1 VSADGFESSLESIE
15 ELLNVAMRGA
25 DQAFEGSA
33 SRQGPSVAS
42 LLGAA
47 EQRVQIADG
56 ARMVPHIKLFCERMM
71 VDTDRGFV
79 ERDLPALQLR
89 FRYPEFDV
97 RSSDAR
103 ERFFAANQS
112 GMYARGRDYAREAQV
127 RQLLESFGAVDLRCL
142 EEFGCAPGTEADY
155 LVHLNDDVHTYCAF
169 TSHALK
175 QLRHLGWSYE
185 IAADYPYQV
194 IEQEPSWYATVLP
207 NDGKPDWFSLQL
219 GVEIDGHR
227 LNLMP
232 VLLELIEDAS
242 GQLDL
247 QILARRSRRFF
258 ALPLGGHQYLPVP
271 NERMQTLLR
280 VVVELYRG
288 EGLDRG
294 GLPFPRLRAGAL
306 IDLNDSFK
314 RDATELQWDGD
325 AFLRD
330 YGEQLATVSVV
341 DPEQVAAALQAS
353 LRPYQQQGLSWLQH
367 LRAHGLGG
375 VLADDMG
382 LGKTLQ
388 TIAHF
393 VAEKQS
399 GRADLP
405 SLVITQTS
413 LVGNWQREFTK
424 FAPHLRVVV
433 YHGPERAKLHGEIT
447 QADVVISSYPLLV
460 REEERWLQQEFH
472 VAVLDEAQAIKN
484 ARSQAHRA
492 ARQLRARHRV
502 CLSGTPVENSL
513 SELWSLFDFV
523 MPGYLGSETRFR
535 HYYLL
540 PIERQG
546 DETRLAALRSQVA
559 PYILRRMK
567 DQVAKELPPKTEIVK
582 PVEITGKQREL
593 YESIRMSVHSDVRK
607 AIRKKGF
614 DASTLNILDGLM
626 KLRQLCCDPRIV
638 KVEAA
643 RFVRESAK
651 LNALMEMLSAQLAD
665 GRRVLI
671 FSQFTSMLGLISQS
685 LNERAIS
692 HVSLTGSTTDRQKPV
707 DAFENREVD
716 VFLISLKAGGTGL
729 NLVSADTV
737 IHYDPWWNPAAQS
750 QATDRAYRI
759 GQKRPVFV
767 YNLIIAGS
775 VEERMLQLQSR
786 KRQLAESIL
795 SAGDAE
801 APRWTEH
808 EVDVLFA
815 ALPDAS

>member
-1 VSADGFESSLESIE
+1 MSFEGLDSSLESIE
-15 ELLNVAMRGA
+15 EMLNRAMRDA
-25 DQAFEGSA
+25 DVA
-33 SRQGPSVAS
+33 SGFAPAEHDVAS
-42 LLGAA
+42 LLEAA
-47 EQRVQIADG
+47 EPRVQIADG
-56 ARMVPHIKLFCERMM
+56 TRIVPYLKLFCERMM
-71 VDTDRGFV
+71 VEGHRGYE
-79 ERDLPALQLR
+79 ERELPALQLR

-97 RSSDAR
+97 RCSDTR

-112 GMYARGRDYAREAQV
+112 GMHALGRDYVREARLRQV
-127 RQLLESFGAVDLRCL
+127 LESFGAIDLSCL
-142 EEFGCAPGTEADY
+142 QDYGCAPDTAADY

-169 TSHALK
+169 SAHAVK
-175 QLRHLGWSYE
+175 ELRKLGWTVE

-194 IEQEPSWYATVLP
+194 VTEQPSWYASVQP
-207 NDGKPDWFSLQL
+207 DGDKPDWFSLQL
-219 GVEIDGHR
+219 GVEINGQR

-271 NERMQTLLR
+271 NDRMQTLLR

-288 EGLDRG
+288 EGSDRDA
-294 GLPFPRLRAGAL
+294 LSFQRLRAGAL
-306 IDLNDSFK
+306 IDLDDSFK
-314 RDATELQWDGD
+314 ADDAQLTWDGD
-325 AFLRD
+325 TPVRD
-330 YGEQLATVSVV
+330 FGEQLAIVSMV
-341 DPEQVAAALQAS
+341 DPSQVASSLQAS

-367 LRAHGLGG
+367 LRSHELGG

-388 TIAHF
+388 TIAHI
-393 VAEKQS
+393 VTEKQS
-399 GRADLP
+399 GRADIP
-405 SLVITQTS
+405 CLVITQTS
-413 LVGNWQREFTK
+413 LVGNWFREIGK
-424 FAPHLRVVV
+424 FAPHLRVVA
-433 YHGPERAKLHGEIT
+433 YHGPDRAKLHGELA
-447 QADVVISSYPLLV
+447 QADVVVSSYPLLV
-460 REEERWLQQEFH
+460 REEERWLQHEFH
-472 VAVLDEAQAIKN
+472 LAVLDEAQTIKN
-484 ARSQAHRA
+484 ARSQAHKA
-492 ARQLRARHRV
+492 AKLLRTRHRV
-502 CLSGTPVENSL
+502 CLSGTPVENNL
-513 SELWSLFDFV
+513 SELWSLFDFL
-523 MPGYLGSETRFR
+523 MPGYLGSEPHFR
-535 HYYLL
+535 QCYQH
-540 PIERQG
+540 PIERHG

-559 PYILRRMK
+559 PFILRRMK

-582 PVEITGKQREL
+582 PVELSGKQREL
-593 YESIRMSVHSDVRK
+593 YESIRMSVHTDVRR
-607 AIRKKGF
+607 AIKKKGF
-614 DASTLNILDGLM
+614 DASTINILDGLM

-651 LNALMEMLSAQLAD
+651 LNALMEMLTAQLSE

-671 FSQFTSMLGLISQS
+671 FSQFTSMLGLISQR
-685 LNERAIS
+685 LKDQHIG
-692 HVSLTGSTTDRQKPV
+692 HVSLTGSTPDRQKPV

-737 IHYDPWWNPAAQS
+737 IHYDPWWNPAAQA

-786 KRQLAESIL
+786 KRHLADTIL
-795 SAGDAE
+795 GAGEAE
-801 APRWTEH
+801 TLRWTEH

-815 ALPDAS
+815 PLPEAS